1 MRRAS
6 PALGRTCALCGRPL
20 TSGRAA
26 VTPRDLDRG
35 PGRARSDAGLAHPDG
50 LAGRQHSHP
59 GNLSFVVASAGPWHT
74 SGKWWAFDRSPWD
87 RDEWDVGLADGSV
100 VRLARDKHSGG
111 WVLEGAYD

>member
-1 MRRAS
+1 MPVAVSVVMERGA
-6 PALGRTCALCGRPL
+6 PAKV
-20 TSGRAA
+20 SGA
-26 VTPRDLDRG
+26 RG
-35 PGRARSDAGLAHPDG
+35 
-50 LAGRQHSHP
+50 
-59 GNLSFVVASAGPWHT
+59 LSGAVVASAGPWHT